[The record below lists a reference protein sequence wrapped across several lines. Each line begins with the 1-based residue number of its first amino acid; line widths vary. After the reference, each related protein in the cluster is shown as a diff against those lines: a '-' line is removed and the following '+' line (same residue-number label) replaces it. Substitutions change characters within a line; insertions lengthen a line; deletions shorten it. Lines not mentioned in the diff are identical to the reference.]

1 MLEAKNKCKKQHS
14 KCMKQLGEKQ
24 PRRGRH
30 THVLLGLSKA
40 FVLNFIGVLQKQKQK
55 KKLLLLLFRFKCF
68 FFHQINIFLIENL
81 FFYLV
86 LAKICLFYFFYSYK
100 YFGQHFLETD
110 KR

>member
-40 FVLNFIGVLQKQKQK
+40 FVLNFIGVLQKQKQTK
-55 KKLLLLLFRFKCF
+55 NYYYYFLGLNVF
-68 FFHQINIFLIENL
+68 FFIKLIFFSL
-81 FFYLV
+81 
-86 LAKICLFYFFYSYK
+86 KIYFFI
-100 YFGQHFLETD
+100 
-110 KR
+110 